1 MGDSDAPFNLGA
13 GSAARSSDS
22 MAIRGAWGGFTAH
35 VTLVP
40 RFLAEPAGV
49 GAKCCRMKFAEFKPG
64 RIISAGRRRVTE
76 EEIIE
81 FATRYDPQ
89 WFHTDPQRAAGSRW
103 QGLIASGWLTCSIAM
118 QLLVTH
124 VLTDSES
131 IGSPGLEQVKWPNPL
146 RPGEEV
152 SLTVEVLQ
160 SRVSSSGKV
169 GIVRWR
175 WLLTTQSGV
184 QVLDIIGTSL
194 FELPSS
200 V

>member
-1 MGDSDAPFNLGA
+1 MGALFNLGA
-13 GSAARSSDS
+13 SPVRAPTRFYGD
-22 MAIRGAWGGFTAH
+22 TATFGE
-35 VTLVP
+35 VSQRTAPSVP
-40 RFLAEPAGV
+40 RFPPAPAGV
-49 GAKCCRMKFAEFKPG
+49 GAKCCDMKFADFKPG
-64 RIISAGRRRVTE
+64 MVISAGRRPVTE
-76 EEIIE
+76 QEIIE
-81 FATRYDPQ
+81 FARRYDPQ
-89 WFHTDPQRAAGSRW
+89 WFHTDPERAAASRW

-146 RPGEEV
+146 RPGDTVE
-152 SLTVEVLQ
+152 LTVEVLQ
-160 SRVSSSGKV
+160 TRVSSSGKV

-175 WLLTTQSGV
+175 WLLTTRSGV

-194 FELPSS
+194 FELPKS